1 MSESPNVEIVCTQ
14 ENLAKGLQVVSRV
27 ATTKSSLPILANIHL
42 QAEKGQLTLAA
53 TDLEIGVTTTIG
65 AKVKGVGAITLPAR
79 LLVDCVTATTDET
92 LTLSVEGTQTTLSS
106 ERYKAVV
113 NGMDA
118 AEFPLI
124 PSPGDSAATSIPAGQ
139 LKAAVSSVLFA
150 AALDDARPVLNGV
163 LLRVR
168 DTTLTLAATDSYRL
182 AERVVALPA
191 KVSQEQR
198 IILPARAAAE
208 IVRILPDSDI
218 AVQLI
223 ISTNQV
229 ALAFEQTRVV
239 SRLIEGSYPDY
250 TEIIP
255 KEASTTVT
263 ALRGDVIAAVRM
275 ASLFARDVAHH
286 IRLKS
291 SASTGFSIQAVSSS
305 VGQNT
310 ATVPG
315 EVSGDE
321 LEIAFNAKYLLDAL
335 NATPGDTAV
344 LKFLGT
350 DRPVVVQS
358 GSEEAYLNLVMPLRL
373 DA

>member
-1 MSESPNVEIVCTQ
+1 MSDQASVDVVCTQ
-14 ENLAKGLQVVSRV
+14 ENLTKGLQVVSRV

-65 AKVKGVGAITLPAR
+65 AKVSGTGAITLPAR
-79 LLVDCVTATTDET
+79 LLVDFVTTTTDET
-92 LTLSVEGTQTTLSS
+92 LTIRVEGAQATLSS
-106 ERYKAVV
+106 DRYRAVM

-124 PSPGDSAATSIPAGQ
+124 PSPGDEATASIPSGQ
-139 LKAAVSSVLFA
+139 LKAAISSVLFA

-163 LLRVR
+163 LLRV
-168 DTTLTLAATDSYRL
+168 DGTTLTLAATDSYRL
-182 AERVVALPA
+182 AERVLELST
-191 KVSQEQR
+191 KVSNEQR
-198 IILPARAAAE
+198 IIVPARAAAE
-208 IVRILPDSDI
+208 IVRILPDIDALVKVIVS
-218 AVQLI
+218 A
-223 ISTNQV
+223 NQV
-229 ALAFEQTRVV
+229 ALAFDQTRIV
-239 SRLIEGSYPDY
+239 SRLIEGNYPDY
-250 TEIIP
+250 AEIIP

-263 ALRGDVIAAVRM
+263 ARRADVIAAVRM

-291 SASTGFSIQAVSSS
+291 SPSSGFSIQAVSSS

-315 EVSGDE
+315 EVTGDE
-321 LEIAFNAKYLLDAL
+321 LEVAFNAKYLLDAL
-335 NATPGDTAV
+335 NATPGDTAT

-350 DRPVVVQS
+350 DRPVVVRS
-358 GSEEAYLNLVMPLRL
+358 GDEEPYLNLVMPLRL